1 MYETWQTP
9 SFDWA
14 KSVDHYEGK
23 MYNCNYC
30 GCSLENHEVFLC
42 NGKEYCGCCKN

>member
-9 SFDWA
+9 SWNMEKA
-14 KSVDHYEGK
+14 VDHYEGK

-42 NGKEYCGCCKN
+42 NGKEYCGCCKG